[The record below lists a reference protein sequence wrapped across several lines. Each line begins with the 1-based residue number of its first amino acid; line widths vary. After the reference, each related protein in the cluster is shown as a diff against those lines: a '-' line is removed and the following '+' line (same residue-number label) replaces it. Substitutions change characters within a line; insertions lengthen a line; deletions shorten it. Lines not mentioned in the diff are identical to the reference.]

1 MFRLTRRSLWEH
13 KRRLIST
20 VVAIVLGVGFMA
32 GTLVLTN
39 TIDRTF
45 DDLFATANGAVD
57 AQVQGKVTL
66 ADSFFGDQRALLDP
80 SLVGRVKAID
90 GVDRAAPFVQL
101 LGFGSTNRV
110 IGTNGKTIGASQGP
124 PTLFQNWLQDDTLSP
139 YHVSKGRA
147 PGADDEIALNVAAA
161 EDGHL
166 HVGDRVEVV
175 TQFGRATY
183 QLVGT
188 YLFGTA
194 KSAAGA
200 VTVSFTLPEAE
211 RLAGT
216 HGQIQQVLVSADHGV
231 SQAELARRITPIL
244 PKDGEVLTG
253 VEAAKQQSSDVQQG
267 FSFFSTILTV
277 FAVVALLVGI
287 FVISNTFSIL
297 VAQRTR
303 ELALLRALGA
313 RRRQVLG
320 SVLLEALFVGAFAA
334 VLGLLAGIGLAKL
347 VTKAFEAGGADL
359 PTDHLTVALSTVIIA
374 FALGLGV
381 TLIAALVPAFR
392 ATRVRPLAALR
403 NVAIDRSG
411 ASRIRIVIGVLVLL
425 IGGLN
430 LSRAWTATSS
440 DAIPGVGFGALLIVV
455 GAIVVGPVLAGPSV
469 RFLGAGLT
477 RFKGVTGRLATENA
491 ARSPKRTS
499 ATASALVIS
508 VALIGFI
515 TVLASSVNDSIGS
528 QVSRG
533 FRGDFVVQSSS
544 SAFGPPSGFP
554 ATVTDEVSKV
564 PGVALAAGVG
574 FGRGKVTYPDG
585 GKATKFVT
593 GVEPKGFV
601 EILTAKMVQG
611 DIPSLSDRGVIV
623 DKGIARKHHLKAGS
637 ALSLAVAG
645 GQTLQLRVQGISDDP
660 QLLGD
665 MTITRT
671 ALNGASPQQLDAQVF
686 GKLEPGAS
694 FKAVAPK
701 IEKAIADVPSLEVLD
716 RDGFVGSIAKQLTQ
730 LVIFLYVLLGLS
742 VIIALV
748 GIVNTLALSI
758 HERTHELGLLRAVG
772 MHRGQLR
779 STIRWEAVLISV
791 LGTVVGL
798 GVGVGLAY
806 AMVTAL
812 GTAGLEQFSLPVQ
825 PLVVITLL
833 AAILGTLASVL
844 PSRRAARMAILDAIA
859 SD

>member
-1 MFRLTRRSLWEH
+1 MLRLTRRSLWEH

-20 VVAIVLGVGFMA
+20 VVAIVLGVAFMS

-39 TIDRTF
+39 TIGRTF
-45 DDLFATANGAVD
+45 DDLFSTANAAIDV
-57 AQVQGKVTL
+57 QVQGKVTL
-66 ADSFFGDQRALLDP
+66 KDAFFGDQRALLDP
-80 SLVGRVKAID
+80 SLVDKVRAVD
-90 GVDRAAPFVQL
+90 GVDRVTPFVQL

-110 IGTNGKTIGASQGP
+110 LGTNGKAIGASQGP
-124 PTLFQNWLQDDTLSP
+124 PTLFQNWITDESLSA
-139 YHVSKGRA
+139 YHLTKGRGPA
-147 PGADDEIALNVAAA
+147 AGNEMGLNVAAA
-161 EDGHL
+161 EEGKL
-166 HVGDRVEVV
+166 RVGDDVEVV

-183 QLVGT
+183 KLVGT

-200 VTVSFTLPEAE
+200 VTVSFTLPESE

-216 HGQIQQVLVSADHGV
+216 HGKIQQVLASADKGV
-231 SQAELARRITPIL
+231 SQTALVARIKPIV
-244 PKDGEVLTG
+244 PKDSEVLTG
-253 VEAAKQQSSDVQQG
+253 VAAAKQQSTDVQKG
-267 FSFFSTILTV
+267 FSFFKTILTV
-277 FAVVALLVGI
+277 FAGVALLVGI

-334 VLGLLAGIGLAKL
+334 LLGLFAGIGLSKL

-359 PTDHLTVALSTVIIA
+359 PANKLTVALSTVITA
-374 FALGLGV
+374 FVLGLGV
-381 TLIAALVPAFR
+381 TLIAALVPAIR
-392 ATRVRPLAALR
+392 ATRVPPLAAIR

-411 ASRIRIVIGVLVLL
+411 ASRARIVIGVVVLL
-425 IGGLN
+425 FGALN
-430 LSRAWTATSS
+430 LSKAWTANSS
-440 DAIPGVGFGALLIVV
+440 DSIPTVGFGALLIVV
-455 GAIVVGPVLAGPSV
+455 GAIVIGPILAGPSI
-469 RFLGAGLT
+469 RLLGSALA
-477 RFKGVTGRLATENA
+477 RIKGVTGRLATENA

-499 ATASALVIS
+499 ATASALVIA

-515 TVLASSVNDSIGS
+515 TVVASSINESIAS

-533 FRGDFVVQSSS
+533 FNGDFVVQSSGS
-544 SAFGPPSGFP
+544 SFGPPSGFP
-554 ATVTDEVSKV
+554 STVTDQVAKV

-574 FGRGKVTYPDG
+574 FGRAQVVYPDG

-611 DIPSLSDRGVIV
+611 DVSTLSDGGVIV
-623 DKGIARKHHLKAGS
+623 DEGIVSKHHLKVGS
-637 ALSLAVAG
+637 KITMTVAG
-645 GQTLQLRVQGISDDP
+645 GSTLALQVAGISDDP

-686 GKLEPGAS
+686 GKLAPGA
-694 FKAVAPK
+694 KYAEVAPK
-701 IEKAIADVPSLEVLD
+701 IEQAIKSVPSLEVLD

-730 LVIFLYVLLGLS
+730 LVIFLYVLLLLS

-758 HERTHELGLLRAVG
+758 NERTHELGLLRAVG

-791 LGTVVGL
+791 LGTGVGL
-798 GVGVGLAY
+798 TVGVGLAY

-812 GTAGLEQFSLPVQ
+812 GTAGLEKFSLPIQ
-825 PLVVITLL
+825 SLVVITIL
-833 AAILGTLASVL
+833 AAALGTLASVL

-859 SD
+859 TD